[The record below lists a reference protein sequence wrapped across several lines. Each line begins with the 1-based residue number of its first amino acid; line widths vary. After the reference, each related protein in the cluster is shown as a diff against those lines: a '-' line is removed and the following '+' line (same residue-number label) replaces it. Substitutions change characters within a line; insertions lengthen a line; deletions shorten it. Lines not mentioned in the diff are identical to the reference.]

1 MYVLPAAISV
11 SMFNRVE
18 ASPGTVKFP
27 SLMAPCDR
35 LTDKVKFCSSL
46 SWPKYRC
53 LTQCHWHKNRLTYGI
68 LKYSW
73 MRKWSMFWSA
83 GRISC
88 APSFEGTRNK
98 MMRYGSVTGWSY
110 GTAMMRYGSVMDAML
125 LSFIRCNYH
134 ANWHVLCAYSGS
146 WERSTTMQ
154 NPCIPESVGKKE
166 HYHAKSLHT
175 VLTEIVYL
183 GILVWRVT

>member
-11 SMFNRVE
+11 SMFNRVQ
-18 ASPGTVKFP
+18 ASPGTVKLP

-53 LTQCHWHKNRLTYGI
+53 LTQCPRHKNRLTYGI

-110 GTAMMRYGSVMDAML
+110 GATTWNLMPRPML

-146 WERSTTMQ
+146 WERSK
-154 NPCIPESVGKKE
+154 SVGKKE

-183 GILVWRVT
+183 GILVWRFT